1 MKVLHLTSGN
11 LFGGIET
18 YLLALARLRHLCPS
32 MEPHFGVCFPGRLR
46 DELTAAGVP
55 VYDLGA
61 VRVSRPWTMFRARG
75 RLKRFLREGGFDAVV
90 THGTW
95 PHVIFAPAVKR
106 LGVRLLNAV
115 HGELTGRHWIDRWA
129 ARTPPDG
136 VIANSRFTALS
147 VAPIFPGVPV
157 ETVYLPVSPPAF
169 DCGSARGSIRAELG
183 VAPETVVILQ
193 ASRLEK
199 WKGQSV
205 HVDALVRLKAVPGWQ
220 AWFAGGPQKPGEEE
234 YLWELKA
241 AAARGGIEHRVKFLG
256 QRADV
261 SRIMAAADV
270 YCQPNTGPEPFGI
283 AFIEALYAGLPIVT
297 SSFGGALEIVTG
309 ACGILCPPQN
319 AEAVASALGGLIAD
333 PLRRR
338 RLGDAGLIRAAEL
351 CDPPRQLASL
361 ARVVLKVRA

>member
-61 VRVSRPWTMFRARG
+61 VRVSRPWTVFRARG
-75 RLKRFLREGGFDAVV
+75 RLKRLLREGDPDAVV

-95 PHVIFAPAVKR
+95 PHAIFAPPVKR
-106 LGVRLLNAV
+106 LGVRLINAV

-129 ARTPPDG
+129 ARTLPDA

-147 VAPIFPGVPV
+147 IASVFPRVPF
-157 ETVYLPVSPPAF
+157 ETVYLPVAPPVF
-169 DCGSARGSIRAELG
+169 DRVSARGSIRAELG
-183 VAPETVVILQ
+183 VAPETAVILQ

-205 HVDALVRLKAVPGWQ
+205 HLDALVRLNAVPGWQ

-234 YLWELKA
+234 YLSELKL

-261 SRIMAAADV
+261 LKLMAAADV
-270 YCQPNTGPEPFGI
+270 YCQPNSGPEPFGI
-283 AFIEALYAGLPIVT
+283 AFIEALAAGLPIVS
-297 SSFGGALEIVTG
+297 SSFGGALEIVTDT
-309 ACGILCPPQN
+309 CGILCAP
-319 AEAVASALGGLIAD
+319 EDDGVVASALGGLIAD
-333 PLRRR
+333 PIRRR
-338 RLGDAGLIRAAEL
+338 ALGAAGPARAAEL
-351 CDPPRQLASL
+351 CDPARQLAAL
-361 ARVVLKVRA
+361 ARVASKGHP